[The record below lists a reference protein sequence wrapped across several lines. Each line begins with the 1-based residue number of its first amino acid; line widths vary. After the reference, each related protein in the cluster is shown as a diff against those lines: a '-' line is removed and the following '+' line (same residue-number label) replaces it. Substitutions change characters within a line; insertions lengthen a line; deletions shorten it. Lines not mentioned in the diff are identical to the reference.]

1 MKNTQIKNQE
11 TLLDFLK
18 KVPAERPFIVSKQG
32 CITYSQ
38 LLEISN
44 SFIEKHSLYQDSNIA
59 VKFDSRELAVMYL
72 PAISNLA
79 KNLLILPDGLEKV
92 TEQDFFFKAKINY
105 YFNFKGLSVEV
116 KVISEHVSDEYQRRW
131 ILATSGTT
139 GTPKLVSYELER
151 LTGTAKTD
159 IEKGGFYNWALV
171 YDINRFAGLQV
182 YFQSIRSGSKLTI
195 LESHNNMSE
204 IIDLLIST
212 KVNCLSATPSFYR
225 KLLMEP
231 SSHSIDLKRITLG
244 GEIADQTILNTLK
257 NIYQEAKIIHI
268 YASTEAGVGFSVS
281 DLKEGFPTSFLDEL
295 SDESYSHPRIKLKD
309 GTLWIRSKHSSNTAV
324 SGLLEFDD
332 DGYIN
337 TGDLVSILNDRVLF
351 MGRESGTIN
360 VGGNK
365 VLPEEI
371 ERIVLK
377 HDAVSECHVFGKKN
391 SMMGM
396 LVACNIVLK
405 ESCVDSSQL
414 KKDIQSFCYAQLDP
428 FKVPALIK
436 FVDEIEKNSVGKI
449 MRGKAS

>member
-1 MKNTQIKNQE
+1 MKNTQSKNQE

-18 KVPAERPFIVSKQG
+18 RVPAHRTCIVNNQESV
-32 CITYSQ
+32 TYSEM
-38 LLEISN
+38 LAISN
-44 SFIEKHSLYQDSNIA
+44 NFLDKYSAYKNSNIA
-59 VKFDSRELAVMYL
+59 VKFGSRELAAKFLPSISYL
-72 PAISNLA
+72 AN
-79 KNLLILPDGLEKV
+79 NLLILPDGLDAV
-92 TEQDFFFKAKINY
+92 TEQEFFLKVSVNY
-105 YFNFKGLSVEV
+105 YFNFSETNVEV
-116 KVISEHVSDEYQRRW
+116 KIISEHLSDSFERRW

-159 IEKGGFYNWALV
+159 VEKGGEYNWALV

-195 LESHNNMSE
+195 LESNYSIPE

-212 KVNCLSATPSFYR
+212 NVNCLSATPSFYR
-225 KLLMEP
+225 KLLMDP
-231 SSHSIDLKRITLG
+231 RSHSINLKRITLG

-257 NIYQEAKIIHI
+257 TTYHEAKITHI
-268 YASTEAGVGFSVS
+268 YASTEAGVGFSVN
-281 DLKEGFPTSFLDEL
+281 DLREGFPISFLDKP
-295 SDESYSHPRIKLKD
+295 SCESHFQPNIKLKD
-309 GTLWIRSKHSSNTAV
+309 GVLWIKSKNSSNTTI
-324 SGLLEFDD
+324 SGVLQIDD

-337 TGDLVSILNDRVLF
+337 TGDLVSIVDDRVIF

-371 ERIVLK
+371 ERIILK
-377 HDAVSECHVFGKKN
+377 HDAVSECHAFGKKN

-405 ESCVDSSQL
+405 ESFNDHSQL
-414 KKDIQSFCYAQLDP
+414 KKDIQSFCYSQLEP

-436 FVDEIEKNSVGKI
+436 FVDQIEKNSVGKI

>member
-1 MKNTQIKNQE
+1 MKNTQIEKQE
-11 TLLDFLK
+11 TLLDFLN
-18 KVPAERPFIVSKQG
+18 KVPAERPFIVYKHG
-32 CITYSQ
+32 AITYSQ
-38 LLEISN
+38 MIEISN
-44 SFIEKHSLYQDSNIA
+44 SFLEKYSLYQNSNIA
-59 VKFDSRELAVMYL
+59 VKFDSRELAVKYL
-72 PAISNLA
+72 PAISYLA
-79 KNLLILPDGLEKV
+79 KNLLILPDGLDV
-92 TEQDFFFKAKINY
+92 STEQDFFLKANINY
-105 YFNFKGLSVEV
+105 YFYFKGGDVEV
-116 KVISEHVSDEYQRRW
+116 GIISDHVSDDYQRRW

-159 IEKGGFYNWALV
+159 LEKGGVYNWALV
-171 YDINRFAGLQV
+171 YDVNRFAGLQV

-195 LESHNNMSE
+195 LESHNSVSE
-204 IIDLLIST
+204 VIDLLIST
-212 KVNCLSATPSFYR
+212 NVNCLSATPSFYR

-257 NIYQEAKIIHI
+257 NTYQEAKIIHI
-268 YASTEAGVGFSVS
+268 YASTEAGVGFSVN
-281 DLKEGFPTSFLDEL
+281 DLREGFPTSFLDDL
-295 SDESYSHPRIKLKD
+295 SDESYFHPKIKLKD
-309 GTLWIRSKHSSNTAV
+309 GTLWIKSKNSSNVAI

-337 TGDLVSILNDRVLF
+337 TGDLVSIVNDRVLF

-365 VLPEEI
+365 VLPEEV
-371 ERIVLK
+371 ERIILK

-396 LVACNIVLK
+396 LVACNVVLK
-405 ESCVDSSQL
+405 DSCDDLSKL
-414 KKDIQSFCYAQLDP
+414 KKDIQSFCYEQLEP